1 MQLLK
6 SEYISLMDGGIIG
19 KSISI
24 MNNYT
29 IAERQVI
36 KDELA
41 TEEHFEK
48 DAQFFKQLFPKH
60 VLASECKR
68 VNNMNRLSLD
78 KRMIY
83 YMLTR
88 VTKEDIIAYRQPGLT
103 ESTSTQ
109 HEKAKGIANNLVSK
123 ALSWLQKIKQAR

>member
-1 MQLLK
+1 
-6 SEYISLMDGGIIG
+6 
-19 KSISI
+19 

-41 TEEHFEK
+41 AEEHFEK
-48 DAQFFKQLFPKH
+48 DAHFFKQLFPKH
-60 VLASECKR
+60 VLVSELKR
-68 VNNMNRLSLD
+68 VNNINRLSLD
-78 KRMIY
+78 RRMIY

-88 VTKEDIIAYRQPGLT
+88 VSKEDIIAHRSPGLD
-103 ESTSTQ
+103 ESISTIQ
-109 HEKAKGIANNLVSK
+109 EKAKGIINNLVSK